1 MSEKKTELNKV
12 LNIWDILVLAF
23 GAMIGW
29 AWVVSTGDWI
39 MQGGVAGAMLG
50 FGLGGVMIFFVG
62 LAYAELTTTMPQNG
76 GEHVFSYRALG
87 KIGSFICTWA
97 IIFGYTGVVCFE
109 ACALPTIFAYLYPGF
124 LQYYL
129 YTVGGFDIY
138 ATWLALAFFL
148 VVFITYI
155 NIIGAKT
162 AAILQTVLTL
172 VIGGVGIVLIAA
184 SGFTGSEANLQG
196 QLFMGDSTQ
205 EMIKNTLAVAVMTP
219 FFFIGFNVIPQAAE
233 EISAPLKHI
242 GRILVLS
249 IVLAVAFYSLVIGA
263 VGFLMNNAMIGDAM
277 NRVGGLVTADAMAIA
292 FNSDAMAKVLIIGG
306 SRALY
311 SMACAHMIPP
321 CFAKLHP
328 KYKTPVNALI
338 LLGIITTIAVFF
350 GKKMLLWVVDA
361 GNFGCVLAYFMVS
374 VSFLV
379 LRVKEPDMERPY
391 KVGPYRFV
399 GIMAVLMSGFM
410 LVMYVV
416 PSSGSALYP
425 QEWGMVLGWTLLGLI
440 FGVYCKLRYK
450 EKFAAQEYFIRTE
463 AIEEVVEAVEKEST
477 VQ

>member
-50 FGLGGVMIFFVG
+50 FGLGGIMIFFVG
-62 LAYAELTTTMPQNG
+62 LAYAELTTAMPQNG

-196 QLFMGDSTQ
+196 QLFMGASTQ

-219 FFFIGFNVIPQAAE
+219 FFFIGFNVIP
-233 EISAPLKHI
+233 
-242 GRILVLS
+242 
-249 IVLAVAFYSLVIGA
+249 
-263 VGFLMNNAMIGDAM
+263 
-277 NRVGGLVTADAMAIA
+277 
-292 FNSDAMAKVLIIGG
+292 
-306 SRALY
+306 
-311 SMACAHMIPP
+311 
-321 CFAKLHP
+321 
-328 KYKTPVNALI
+328 
-338 LLGIITTIAVFF
+338 
-350 GKKMLLWVVDA
+350 
-361 GNFGCVLAYFMVS
+361 
-374 VSFLV
+374 
-379 LRVKEPDMERPY
+379 
-391 KVGPYRFV
+391 
-399 GIMAVLMSGFM
+399 
-410 LVMYVV
+410 
-416 PSSGSALYP
+416 
-425 QEWGMVLGWTLLGLI
+425 
-440 FGVYCKLRYK
+440 
-450 EKFAAQEYFIRTE
+450 
-463 AIEEVVEAVEKEST
+463 
-477 VQ
+477 